1 MAALIIPTNKSD
13 HKLREKYSKFI
24 NNSKLSDITFLVG
37 DEKNQTLFFAHKFI
51 LATTSKVWSVQ
62 LYGNFQEAKVNN
74 KDNPIL
80 IPDLHPK
87 VFECLLQY
95 CYTQE
100 VELNCGNAVG
110 VLHASERYEL
120 LDLKNISS
128 LWLVSQITI
137 ENCCL
142 LLEHAIY
149 ANSSILQDK
158 CSKYLEQNAH
168 KILTIDKDF
177 SSLSMETVKK
187 IMSLEKLIGVKEI
200 ELFRICV
207 KWGKDFFKKTKSF
220 KFPNTHKKTKNGQL
234 TINNQNSQKKTD
246 DNNDKKKNKVN
257 NKNKNNNNNNNSNN
271 NKNKKSRSNRIK
283 INFSNQIENKNQK
296 ELSSLLMKIVSKINF
311 SLMSGE
317 DLFEVMSTN
326 LVPKKELIK
335 HCLEIIGQ
343 TYAPRFRSPKPRK
356 KIKILLLSAESNSNW
371 LSDVKTH
378 IKSGG
383 FEKVDV
389 FRCEQGTPSYSKL
402 IKYDALFTFSQMNYF
417 DSIKFGDILSKYV
430 KNGRGLVV
438 ATFAT
443 EAPGN
448 GRELTGNRNENNNND
463 NDNDDDNEID
473 NNDEN
478 NNINIENEIDNNDNT
493 IINNNTNT
501 GNNQINHRETQSSE
515 KSLQIKG
522 KIFTK
527 NFLPFLPGSKNYGRS
542 KKLGNFDRKHPIMN
556 GVSKLSGGRSSYRSN
571 VKLNKCV
578 NLIASWNDGIPLVA
592 EKQINS
598 KYGRVVELNFFP
610 VSSRCRF
617 DFWDVN
623 TDGQTLICNA
633 LEYTSFH

>member
-37 DEKNQTLFFAHKFI
+37 DEKNETLFFAHKFI

-100 VELNCGNAVG
+100 VELNCDNAVG

-207 KWGKDFFKKTKSF
+207 KWGKDFFKKTK
-220 KFPNTHKKTKNGQL
+220 NGQL

-246 DNNDKKKNKVN
+246 DNNDKKKNKEN
-257 NKNKNNNNNNNSNN
+257 NKNKNNNNNNNK

-296 ELSSLLMKIVSKINF
+296 EQSSLLMKIVSKINF

-371 LSDVKTH
+371 LYDVKTH

-448 GRELTGNRNENNNND
+448 GRELTGNRNENNNNNNNND

-501 GNNQINHRETQSSE
+501 VNNQINHRETQSSE